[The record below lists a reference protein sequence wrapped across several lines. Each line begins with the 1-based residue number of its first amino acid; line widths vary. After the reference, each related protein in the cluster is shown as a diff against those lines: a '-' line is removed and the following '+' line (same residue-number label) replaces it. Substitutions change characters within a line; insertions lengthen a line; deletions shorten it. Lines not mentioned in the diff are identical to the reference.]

1 MRPIY
6 DTQPKFHHLGFYCL
20 FWMFK
25 RLNHTPFF
33 VFCYHW
39 FWNFCFRNTF
49 NVWPLIILFTGMPRV
64 KPKQSVPLRRSK
76 RLQNK
81 ADARNLEAQS
91 NWVDVK
97 GNDEDF
103 NWEEFVREGLEAE
116 LSDKN
121 ESEKRRWFNR
131 SCVHHIY
138 IEEPASLVS
147 STCNAGRWT
156 GKDLL

>member
-1 MRPIY
+1 
-6 DTQPKFHHLGFYCL
+6 
-20 FWMFK
+20 
-25 RLNHTPFF
+25 
-33 VFCYHW
+33 
-39 FWNFCFRNTF
+39 
-49 NVWPLIILFTGMPRV
+49 MPRV

-131 SCVHHIY
+131 SFLKCVHRRTSKIGLQH
-138 IEEPASLVS
+138 LQCWKMDWKR
-147 STCNAGRWT
+147 STLR
-156 GKDLL
+156 